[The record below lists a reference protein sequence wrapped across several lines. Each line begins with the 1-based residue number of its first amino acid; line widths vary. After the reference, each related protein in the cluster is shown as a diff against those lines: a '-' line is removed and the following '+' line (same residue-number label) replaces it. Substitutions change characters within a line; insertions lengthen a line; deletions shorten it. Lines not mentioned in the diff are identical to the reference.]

1 MTQRMSTLI
10 NVIAHKQSLVQKK
23 EGFVGQNGLIVQK
36 ARHIKFFL
44 YSRLGGFKNTRT
56 FVLKE
61 KERFLY
67 ALSLPVEADGGEKRR
82 RKEVI

>member
-36 ARHIKFFL
+36 TRDVRFFL
-44 YSRLGGFKNTRT
+44 K
-56 FVLKE
+56 
-61 KERFLY
+61 
-67 ALSLPVEADGGEKRR
+67 
-82 RKEVI
+82 